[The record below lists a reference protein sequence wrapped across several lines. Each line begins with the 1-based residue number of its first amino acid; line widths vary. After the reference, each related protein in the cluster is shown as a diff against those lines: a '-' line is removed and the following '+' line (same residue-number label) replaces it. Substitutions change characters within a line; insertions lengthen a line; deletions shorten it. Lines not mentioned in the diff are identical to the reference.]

1 MKLLSM
7 LKFRRKSP
15 RHAIEKSYPPALYT
29 KLFICLIILGFTLY
43 AFIVKGNQVTEM
55 RLAVPALAKKVRTLH
70 EENSRLRYE
79 IEQFENPI
87 HLMELKMKPEL
98 SHLKFAYMEE
108 LVILPEP
115 APLELSHD

>member
-7 LKFRRKSP
+7 LQFRKKSA
-15 RHAIEKSYPPALYT
+15 RRDAEKSYPPVLYI
-29 KLFICLIILGFTLY
+29 KLFICLIILGLTLY

-98 SHLKFAYMEE
+98 SHLKFPYMEE

-115 APLELSHD
+115 LPLEVHHD